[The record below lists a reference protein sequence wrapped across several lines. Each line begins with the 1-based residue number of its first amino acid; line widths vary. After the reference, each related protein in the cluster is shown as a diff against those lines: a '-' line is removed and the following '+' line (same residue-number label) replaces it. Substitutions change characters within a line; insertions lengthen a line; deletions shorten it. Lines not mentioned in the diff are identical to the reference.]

1 MNRVSI
7 LPPAHPHREKALWP
21 EHPDVRS
28 CRGGLAKTLWLM
40 GRSQEG
46 EALGMNEPPSG
57 GSGSGAVG
65 GSGSG
70 SGVVRLELVVGT
82 AAHNVA
88 VEMRMRAGGSP
99 LSVLEE
105 VG

>member
-1 MNRVSI
+1 M
-7 LPPAHPHREKALWP
+7 
-21 EHPDVRS
+21 RS
-28 CRGGLAKTLWLM
+28 CRGGLAKTLWSM

-46 EALGMNEPPSG
+46 EALGMNEPPSAG
-57 GSGSGAVG
+57 GPGSGAVG

>member
-1 MNRVSI
+1 M
-7 LPPAHPHREKALWP
+7 
-21 EHPDVRS
+21 RS

-57 GSGSGAVG
+57 GPGSGAVGGSGSGSDAVG